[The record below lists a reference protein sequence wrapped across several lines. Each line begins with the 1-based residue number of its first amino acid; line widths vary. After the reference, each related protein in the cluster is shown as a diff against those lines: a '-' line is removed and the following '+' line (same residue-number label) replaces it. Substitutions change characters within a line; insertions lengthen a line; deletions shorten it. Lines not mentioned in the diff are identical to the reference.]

1 MWPDTTFLPGQ
12 PAGELIKLQ
21 KWKQEEVICISVFIL
36 MFGGGHRTSVGLSY
50 TESRH
55 DNVDIYHLF
64 LWIVTIKCE
73 NFPNN
78 FIGFHNLFINVEI
91 ILKVIGASYTDF
103 SEGNML
109 PSPKF
114 CQQPKSMSRTFIK
127 LKQTYFDIL
136 PLCNLQMT
144 FIMWR
149 DQKLSGSHSD
159 SYSLQHGT
167 EQTLQNYVQHD
178 IYQGRIKW
186 WVGFFLFLIRSTK
199 P

>member
-1 MWPDTTFLPGQ
+1 
-12 PAGELIKLQ
+12 
-21 KWKQEEVICISVFIL
+21 

-103 SEGNML
+103 SEGNV
-109 PSPKF
+109 
-114 CQQPKSMSRTFIK
+114 T
-127 LKQTYFDIL
+127 
-136 PLCNLQMT
+136 
-144 FIMWR
+144 
-149 DQKLSGSHSD
+149 LSQVLSATQEHVK
-159 SYSLQHGT
+159 
-167 EQTLQNYVQHD
+167 N
-178 IYQGRIKW
+178 IYQIKTN
-186 WVGFFLFLIRSTK
+186 LFWYFTIV
-199 P
+199 

>member
-1 MWPDTTFLPGQ
+1 
-12 PAGELIKLQ
+12 
-21 KWKQEEVICISVFIL
+21 

-55 DNVDIYHLF
+55 DNVDIYHLL

-73 NFPNN
+73 NLPNN